1 MTDTHP
7 NQDQITQV
15 FLDYRNGYLT
25 QKEAIQRLTTVGDF
39 MPEVAKIM
47 LANMRRHNVRD
58 IRGKKDK

>member
-1 MTDTHP
+1 MTETHP
-7 NQDQITQV
+7 NQEQITQI

-25 QKEAIQRLTTVGDF
+25 QKEAIHRLSTVGQF